1 MALAEKSKAPTFTA
15 STDGDGVFSLKQA
28 KGHWLVLYFYPKD
41 DTSGCTA
48 QACDFRDSM
57 TRITSAGAMVVG
69 VSPDGVKSHNKFKTK
84 YDLPFALVSDE
95 DHTICQAYDT
105 WKEKS
110 MYGRKYMGVERT
122 TYIIDPKGVIRKTFE
137 KVSVKGH
144 VDAVIAE
151 LAQLGATV

>member
-1 MALAEKSKAPTFTA
+1 MALAEKCKAPAFTA
-15 STDGDGVFSLKQA
+15 FTDGGGTFSLKQA

-57 TRITSAGAMVVG
+57 GRLAAAGVMVAG
-69 VSPDGVKSHNKFKTK
+69 VSPDGVKSHDKFKAK
-84 YDLPFALVSDE
+84 YDLPFLLLSDE
-95 DHTICQAYDT
+95 DHAICTAYDT

-122 TYIIDPKGVIRKTFE
+122 TYVIDPKGVIRKTYE

-144 VDAVIAE
+144 VSTV
-151 LAQLGATV
+151 LAHLQVLGAVA